1 MSVLRQQAA
10 ALPDHR
16 LWVTHATTFFLIL
29 YNYQKKKKKKK
40 RNCQGHPFA
49 FFLLNS
55 LFSFLG

>member
-29 YNYQKKKKKKK
+29 YNYQKKKKKEIAKVT
-40 RNCQGHPFA
+40 
-49 FFLLNS
+49 LLPS
-55 LFSFLG
+55 FS

>member
-40 RNCQGHPFA
+40 EIA
-49 FFLLNS
+49 KVTLLPS
-55 LFSFLG
+55 FS